1 LSRNGFWLVGSV
13 ALISHTFYCSV
24 FLTHNSFLIIPSSL
38 FSSHYSILIFTN
50 IFFLLIICIPRGS
63 DEDKGSAAQLED
75 LMFVRKDSPSKKR
88 IDLTEDDDDSNVSS

>member
-1 LSRNGFWLVGSV
+1 MGSV
-13 ALISHTFYCSV
+13 VLTSHSSHCSV
-24 FLTHNSFLIIPSSL
+24 FFTHNSFLIIPLSL
-38 FSSHYSILIFTN
+38 FPSHYSILIFTH
-50 IFFLLIICIPRGS
+50 IFFLLIICVPRGS